1 MLEPLGFGA
10 AILAQVVSVLAGR
23 VNKRDLRG
31 PSYRIFSTN
40 GVILA
45 LVSFLAKILR
55 KLQPYALEWENWHFR
70 SHDRRSR
77 CKYAS

>member
-70 SHDRRSR
+70 IRP
-77 CKYAS
+77 AVPL

>member
-23 VNKRDLRG
+23 ANKRDLRG

-45 LVSFLAKILR
+45 LVSFLAKFCASYNLM
-55 KLQPYALEWENWHFR
+55 R
-70 SHDRRSR
+70 SNGRIGIFAARP
-77 CKYAS
+77 AVPL